1 VRGRVRH
8 GRGGRALRAGAMNP
22 NEPLAQPSEI
32 PGVLPGTPT
41 GEPERGPGI
50 EPGTPAEKKQEDT
63 EE

>member
-1 VRGRVRH
+1 
-8 GRGGRALRAGAMNP
+8 MSP
-22 NEPLAQPSEI
+22 NEPLTQPSPV

-41 GEPERGPGI
+41 GEPDRGPGI